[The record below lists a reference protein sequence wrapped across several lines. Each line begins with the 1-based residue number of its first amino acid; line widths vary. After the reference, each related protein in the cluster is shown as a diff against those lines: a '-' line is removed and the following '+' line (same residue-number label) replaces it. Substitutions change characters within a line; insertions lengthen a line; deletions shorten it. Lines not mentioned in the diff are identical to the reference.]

1 MGLGKWVWGGGGPD
15 SCVAL
20 RYAELAL
27 LQGKSVFSAVA
38 HTKLTVLTNQS
49 QQQAVMARHFFK
61 VRSAV

>member
-1 MGLGKWVWGGGGPD
+1 
-15 SCVAL
+15 VAL